1 MLGFFLEAETLILPD
16 SVQKAQWK
24 QIVERF
30 TSLDAETFL
39 RDFTGQVIWV
49 ALKIA
54 VAFAIYAA
62 GRWMVCLPLAQ
73 NLRTVLLHAQ
83 YCLLPHCYEV
93 LPFTRH
99 ITSHG

>member
-1 MLGFFLEAETLILPD
+1 MFLCGITKRYAWQFFFCTI
-16 SVQKAQWK
+16 KG
-24 QIVERF
+24 R
-30 TSLDAETFL
+30 
-39 RDFTGQVIWV
+39 
-49 ALKIA
+49 
-54 VAFAIYAA
+54 AA
-62 GRWMVCLPLAQ
+62 RRWLVCLPLAQ

>member
-1 MLGFFLEAETLILPD
+1 MCFYAGLQ
-16 SVQKAQWK
+16 SVMRGSSFCTIKG
-24 QIVERF
+24 R
-30 TSLDAETFL
+30 
-39 RDFTGQVIWV
+39 
-49 ALKIA
+49 
-54 VAFAIYAA
+54 AA
-62 GRWMVCLPLAQ
+62 RRWLVCLPLAQ